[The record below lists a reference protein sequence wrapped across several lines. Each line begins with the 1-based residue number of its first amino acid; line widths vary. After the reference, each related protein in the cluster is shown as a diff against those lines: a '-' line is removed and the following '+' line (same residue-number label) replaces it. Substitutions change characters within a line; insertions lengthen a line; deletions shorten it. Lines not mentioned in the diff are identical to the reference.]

1 MLIKLVVLKNLWFIR
16 YEVWSV
22 NSKDMEIE
30 LLIAGCKN
38 LITTLYVIS
47 VFFTWFKL
55 DEKENRRV

>member
-1 MLIKLVVLKNLWFIR
+1 M
-16 YEVWSV
+16 

-47 VFFTWFKL
+47 VFFTWLKL